1 MDGLDTLKTL
11 NALNGR
17 KMDTLNALNAL
28 NVLIH
33 PTLNALNAL
42 INKHE
47 SDLFSPKGLHDC
59 GLQVGVSFW
68 FSVEQVLGAFGKYS
82 GGYT

>member
-33 PTLNALNAL
+33 PTLNTLNAL

-47 SDLFSPKGLHDC
+47 SN
-59 GLQVGVSFW
+59 
-68 FSVEQVLGAFGKYS
+68 
-82 GGYT
+82 